1 MPVNGFS
8 VGRDVALTINTPEGV
23 VRFPLITG
31 FDAKPE
37 VATQKVKGLDGLVR
51 NVVFHDGWTG
61 SFDIERQD
69 SSLDDYWAQIEAD
82 YFAGFSSGAATI
94 TETITEVSGAVSQY
108 RFDGVVLKLD
118 DPGNWKGDATV
129 KQKLSFMASRRIKVS

>member
-8 VGRDVALTINTPEGV
+8 VGRDVTLTVNTDSGLQ
-23 VRFPLITG
+23 RFPLITG

-37 VATQKVKGLDGLVR
+37 VSDAKVKGLDGLTRHVI
-51 NVVFHDGWTG
+51 FHDGWAG

-69 SSLDDYWAQIEAD
+69 ASLDNYWAQLESN

-94 TETITEVSGAVSQY
+94 TETITEVTGAVSQF
-108 RFDGVVLKLD
+108 RFEGVVLKLD
-118 DPGNWKGDATV
+118 DAGAWKGDATV
-129 KQKLSFMASRRIKVS
+129 KQKLAFMASRRIKVA